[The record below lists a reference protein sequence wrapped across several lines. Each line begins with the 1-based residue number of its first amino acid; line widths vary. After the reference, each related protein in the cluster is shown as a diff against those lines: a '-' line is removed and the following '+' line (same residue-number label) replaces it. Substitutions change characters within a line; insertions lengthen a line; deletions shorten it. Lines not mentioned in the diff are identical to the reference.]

1 MPEETAPQTNRYLR
15 AAAAILGTALL
26 VYLIGQGWIRQATR
40 ECQDDRLG
48 HSPRSRAGRCW
59 AYRKDPG
66 LAAERRLDRWLV
78 KPTDGIFARMNRRI
92 SIPISRQ
99 LIKLPITPNMVTLS
113 TLGVSLASGLY
124 FAFGGYWNTL
134 LGAVLSLWASILDG
148 CDGEAARLKLQSAAF
163 GCWLETTCDY
173 LYYLFIFAGMSIGLT
188 RSMHADRFLFWGAAL
203 FVGAILT
210 FLIAGLGRQRL
221 SGQNPE
227 QYLAVWHNKAE
238 ARLSNPLI
246 YLGRHTEFMVRRC
259 FLPYTLLVL
268 AVFNFTPAAL
278 YSSAIGANLAW
289 VISLYIYIAFTR
301 KQHFASTAAAMPASA
316 TKAIAA

>member
-1 MPEETAPQTNRYLR
+1 
-15 AAAAILGTALL
+15 
-26 VYLIGQGWIRQATR
+26 
-40 ECQDDRLG
+40 
-48 HSPRSRAGRCW
+48 
-59 AYRKDPG
+59 
-66 LAAERRLDRWLV
+66 
-78 KPTDGIFARMNRRI
+78 MNRRI